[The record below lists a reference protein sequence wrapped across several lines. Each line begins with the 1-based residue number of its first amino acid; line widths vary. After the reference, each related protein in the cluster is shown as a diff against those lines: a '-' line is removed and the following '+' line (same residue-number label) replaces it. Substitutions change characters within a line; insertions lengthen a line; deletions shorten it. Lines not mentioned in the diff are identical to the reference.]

1 MFIQPANAWPA
12 SVSAISPRAS
22 LARTEGIAA
31 ANVAASENLAE
42 RTNISQAA
50 RDLLAAET
58 KAAGNPATSTAV
70 FDTNQGAMTL
80 DIDAYFQPP
89 PGGFAELPPLMMP
102 SANNIKALTDHV
114 SARMPDFLARHGI
127 PEAPSSVGYDRNGE
141 PQFPADY
148 PYAKEFKAALA
159 DDPVMAR
166 SMQSAAALS
175 SVHVEMQKSLPF
187 HEEYSAA
194 NSAADAAKVVAKYA
208 WLFADNRPSANITL
222 NFSADGRLSV
232 SADGEPISWAA
243 G

>member
-1 MFIQPANAWPA
+1 MFIQPASTWSAA
-12 SVSAISPRAS
+12 VSALSSRVKLDHP
-22 LARTEGIAA
+22 EGLAA
-31 ANVAASENLAE
+31 ANIAASENLAD

-127 PEAPSSVGYDRNGE
+127 PEAPASVSYDRNGAL
-141 PQFPADY
+141 QLPADY

-159 DDPVMAR
+159 GDPVMAR
-166 SMQSAAALS
+166 SMQTAAALS

-208 WLFADNRPSANITL
+208 WLFADNRPSASITL